1 MKIACLTWLQLFSK
15 SLLLTT
21 PTKVCFLPESKTVSG
36 PPLSPCIKLILLT
49 QVARVVTLQVAE
61 CSFSAHSEEWLL
73 KALLENCDWHL
84 SPSTKATSDE
94 IIRYGVTIRYLI
106 PLTKCSISLRLN
118 AIEAC
123 HYALYVLCT
132 LGPNGY
138 Y

>member
-1 MKIACLTWLQLFSK
+1 M
-15 SLLLTT
+15 
-21 PTKVCFLPESKTVSG
+21 
-36 PPLSPCIKLILLT
+36 
-49 QVARVVTLQVAE
+49 QVAE
-61 CSFSAHSEEWLL
+61 CLFSAHSEEWLL

-94 IIRYGVTIRYLI
+94 IIRYGVTIRDLI

-138 Y
+138 YLVAIDGGEYLCPAGSIWPFSLIKAISRQIIETGRN